1 MKKIELLQLYTEEG
15 EKLKNGGA
23 LAYHTVYPRP
33 QMVRDSFFSLNGE
46 WEFAANG
53 GKNGEWERIIVPFAP
68 ESTLS
73 GIGRSVGFISFLQY
87 RKRFTLPEGFIKNRV
102 LLHFGAV
109 DQCAA
114 VKINGETVDT
124 HEGGYLPFEL
134 DITETLKDGENE
146 IEVMVTDDMTDKSF
160 PYGKQ
165 RYNRGGMWYTPIS
178 GIWQSVWLESVPEQ
192 YIKSLRITPTTTGA
206 IIKTD
211 GVTDGELTVT
221 TPDGEE
227 NFTVENGEVAVNPR
241 NIRYWSPEDPYL
253 YRFTL
258 KAGEDEIRS
267 YFAIRTVETKTVDG
281 IPRIC
286 LNGSPIFLHALLDQ
300 GYYSDGIYTPASPV
314 CYEQDILTAKKLG
327 FNTLRKHIKI
337 EPELFY
343 YYCDL
348 HGVIVMQDMVN
359 NGSYSFFRDT
369 LLPTLFMKSFPDKL
383 LNRNDKVR
391 DFFFKQMKDTVKT
404 LYNHPCICYW
414 TIFNEGW
421 GQFDSTVAYRFMKT
435 LDTTRTVDTASGW
448 YHPKESDVESVHCYF
463 KPFRLKKDKK
473 LPTVLSEFGGYSCK
487 IANHTVNLAK
497 SYGYKAFNTAEEF
510 ENALIALY
518 ETEIIP
524 AIKDGL
530 CGAVLTQITD
540 VEDEIN
546 GLITYDRKV
555 TKVSEKRMN
564 EIAKKL
570 YSTR

>member
-15 EKLKNGGA
+15 EKLKNGA
-23 LAYHTVYPRP
+23 PLAYHTVYPRP
-33 QMVRDSFFSLNGE
+33 QMERNSFFSLNGQ
-46 WEFAANG
+46 WDFAANG
-53 GKNGEWERIIVPFAP
+53 EKWEQITVPFPP
-68 ESTLS
+68 ESLLS

-87 RKRFTLPEGFIKNRV
+87 RKRFTLPDGFVKSRV

-114 VKINGETVDT
+114 VKINGETVGT
-124 HEGGYLPFEL
+124 NAGGYLPFEL
-134 DITETLKDGENE
+134 DITDALKDGENE
-146 IEVMVTDDMTDKSF
+146 IEVTVTDDMTDKSF

-165 RYNRGGMWYTPIS
+165 RYNRGGMWYTPVS
-178 GIWQSVWLESVPEQ
+178 GIWQSVWLESVTEQ
-192 YIKSLRITPTTTGA
+192 YIKSIKITPTTTGA
-206 IIKTD
+206 IIKTE

-221 TPDGEE
+221 TPEGEE
-227 NFTVENGEVAVNPR
+227 KFTVENGEVTVNPR
-241 NIRYWSPEDPYL
+241 NIRYWSPEAPYL

-267 YFAIRTVETKTVDG
+267 YFAIRTVETKTVNG

-300 GYYSDGIYTPASPV
+300 GYYSDGIYTPASPE

-359 NGSYSFFRDT
+359 NGSYSFLRDT
-369 LLPTLFMKSFPDKL
+369 LLPTVFMKSFPDKL
-383 LNRNDKVR
+383 LNRDDKVR
-391 DFFFKQMKDTVKT
+391 DFFFKQMKDTVKA

-435 LDTTRTVDTASGW
+435 LDSTRTVDTASGW
-448 YHPKESDVESVHCYF
+448 YHPKESEVESVHCYF

-473 LPTVLSEFGGYSCK
+473 LPTVLSEFGGYSLQ
-487 IANHTVNLAK
+487 IAEHTVNLAK
-497 SYGYKAFNTAEEF
+497 SYGYKAFATREDF
-510 ENALIALY
+510 ENAIIKLY

-524 AIKDGL
+524 AVKDGL

-546 GLITYDRKV
+546 GLITYDRKAI
-555 TKVSEKRMN
+555 KVSEERMN

-570 YSTR
+570 YSAR